1 VTRLETERLVLRPL
15 GDEDRAA
22 YAEIFEDARELD
34 RAVEHWREQGFGH
47 WAILD
52 RESGRLIGAL
62 EIHYAGQGI
71 GGIAPDEVE
80 IGWTIAPDLRGRG
93 IATEAARAAIDHA
106 FATLDVPHLV
116 AYIRPENETSQRLA
130 IRLGMRH
137 DADGLTRS
145 GDRMLIFRLPRPT
158 TIDERP

>member
-15 GDEDRAA
+15 GREDTAA
-22 YAEIFEDARELD
+22 YAELFEDTAELD
-34 RAVEHWREQGFGH
+34 RAVEHWAEHGFGH

-52 RESGRLIGAL
+52 RGSGRLIGAI
-62 EIHYAGQGI
+62 EVHYAGEGI

-80 IGWTIAPDLRGRG
+80 IGWTVAEDRRGEG

-106 FATLDVPHLV
+106 FATLDPPHLV
-116 AYIRPENETSQRLA
+116 AYIRPENEVSQRLA
-130 IRLGMRH
+130 VRLGMCH
-137 DADGLTRS
+137 DADGTTRS

-158 TIDERP
+158 TIDGRP